1 MGSGEQMMSWIHI
14 EDMIRAIEFILQD
27 DSISGPVN
35 LTAPNPTPNKQF
47 SQTLAK
53 TLHRPHLLFV
63 PAFALNLMLGEM
75 ASMLLEGQAV
85 VPRKLEQA
93 GFNFNF
99 PQLQDAL
106 SDLL

>member
-1 MGSGEQMMSWIHI
+1 
-14 EDMIRAIEFILQD
+14 
-27 DSISGPVN
+27 
-35 LTAPNPTPNKQF
+35 
-47 SQTLAK
+47 
-53 TLHRPHLLFV
+53 
-63 PAFALNLMLGEM
+63 MLGEM

-85 VPRKLEQA
+85 VPKKLEQA